1 MAAKLLKK
9 ITVADCGIDM
19 KALLM
24 AKVMPAA
31 QTGKD
36 ANDMPILADK
46 GPSVPLLRIMG
57 VVVGA
62 SVGNRTM
69 PDNSRSEWLAF
80 KGQFEATNLITGE
93 VYQSGACIMP
103 GALPDMLYGAIK
115 NDDGTFKNA
124 EFAVEFG
131 AHYDKGAA
139 TSYVFDT
146 KTLLAPKESDA
157 MAALKAQVAQTAGL
171 LAAPAEGAAPAADA
185 DANNAPAT
193 DAKAAPAGNG
203 KKK

>member
-9 ITVADCGIDM
+9 ITVADCGLDM

-24 AKVMPAA
+24 AKIAPAA
-31 QTGKD
+31 QTGVGPGD
-36 ANDMPILADK
+36 VPILSDV

-57 VVVGA
+57 VVVSA
-62 SVGNRTM
+62 AVGMRTM
-69 PDNSRSEWLAF
+69 PDGKQTEWLAF

-93 VYQSGACIMP
+93 VYQSGSCIMP

-115 NDDGTFKNA
+115 NPDGTFKNA

-131 AHYDKGAA
+131 AHYDKGAVA
-139 TSYVFDT
+139 SYVFDT

-157 MAALKAQVAQTAGL
+157 MASLKAQVA
-171 LAAPAEGAAPAADA
+171 AAVPALAAPAADG
-185 DANNAPAT
+185 
-193 DAKAAPAGNG
+193 AAPAPAAADATEANKAPTGNG